1 MGTLKKNSCSVLW
14 YAWGA
19 LFGAGVLALLL
30 GLLLQ
35 EPTFAWRWIH
45 KAGASQTL
53 ARWDAED
60 LFELARNRV
69 AAATAGGSG
78 TPERISGP
86 HSSGGLNVKRVDLE
100 GDDYVLADVII
111 VQPDGRFRLVAVPR
125 NGHYPVLHCTFTSP
139 DDYEIIEA
147 QPAGNQ
153 GE

>member
-19 LFGAGVLALLL
+19 LFGAGVLAFLL

-147 QPAGNQ
+147 QPAGYQ

>member
-78 TPERISGP
+78 TPERISGT

-111 VQPDGRFRLVAVPR
+111 VQPDGAF
-125 NGHYPVLHCTFTSP
+125 G
-139 DDYEIIEA
+139 
-147 QPAGNQ
+147 
-153 GE
+153 